1 MLDTDSTPTGTLWPW
16 CSGGPARDVPAR
28 HGAGQAPAPRIARR
42 GMAWRLSLRV
52 ALAAV
57 AAACVTTTTKY
68 YLPSEGEDRLSTDE
82 VRERADDLLRVECP
96 RLLGGATA
104 ATGTARLTVDV
115 GADGAVTRARVRTS
129 SGDQRVDDMFGA
141 LAARLQVDAPERG
154 PTTAR
159 ITMGYS
165 CAPNEAVTTVQLNQ

>member
-1 MLDTDSTPTGTLWPW
+1 MRDTGSTRTGTRWPS
-16 CSGGPARDVPAR
+16 CSDRG
-28 HGAGQAPAPRIARR
+28 RR
-42 GMAWRLSLRV
+42 VARV
-52 ALAAV
+52 ALAAAV
-57 AAACVTTTTKY
+57 AACVTTTTKY
-68 YLPSEGEDRLSTDE
+68 YVPSAGEDRLSTDE

>member
-1 MLDTDSTPTGTLWPW
+1 MRDTGSTRTGTRWPS
-16 CSGGPARDVPAR
+16 CSDRG
-28 HGAGQAPAPRIARR
+28 RR
-42 GMAWRLSLRV
+42 VARV
-52 ALAAV
+52 ALAAAV
-57 AAACVTTTTKY
+57 
-68 YLPSEGEDRLSTDE
+68 
-82 VRERADDLLRVECP
+82 
-96 RLLGGATA
+96 

-165 CAPNEAVTTVQLNQ
+165 CAPNEAVTTIQLNQ